1 MWWVEDDL
9 IRDFKRLIVGTAHN
23 DDEVVSTISMQLCAK
38 DPVSAT
44 VNERVPNGA
53 FSGPLT

>member
-23 DDEVVSTISMQLCAK
+23 DDEVVSTISMQLAARRTCAK

-44 VNERVPNGA
+44 VNER
-53 FSGPLT
+53 